1 MMILT
6 TSPRGFAMRPRL
18 ALLAVMLAAAD
29 VGAEPPK
36 PMLPEGAVLRLGTD
50 AFRAPAPIVSSAF
63 SPDGKLLAIGTQGRL
78 APPFVV
84 VFDAATGRPMHRFKG
99 IRDSIR
105 DLSFSPDGQYLAT
118 ANADKSLA
126 LYDLAAGKLKWQLMD
141 TATECVQFLRD
152 GKTLAAGQGATV
164 ILADIADGKI
174 LRKFTGPTKTVQILR
189 ASDNGDLLA
198 GASEGKHVTVWD
210 VKSGDVKHT
219 FAMPESYAV
228 GLAFSPG
235 GELLAASG
243 GNGEHVVWSL
253 KDGKQLWHAPPNRD
267 RGGPPSTAE
276 GGPLAFSADGKQII
290 GLCRSGRVFDAVTGK
305 VLSTPRSGSGNQ
317 RGGVS
322 ADRKRYA
329 PVFSDHI
336 ARVVDLAADEFLHPA
351 EGHTEPPTA
360 VVFAEGGKAV
370 YTGTWEDMCRWDAMS
385 GKLTARVDACAQMLV
400 VSPDGTRMAGAHS
413 AGETAWWQLPSLAR
427 TSVLRSPQRDPNAGV
442 SLHSASDAFFL
453 SRGGRVV
460 PFPWGTPPADL
471 KTYRSDQLNIDP
483 YDVKGLS
490 VCVTPDGRS
499 AVIAEGGKDGPRLVW
514 WDFTVG
520 KVTRSTPNGRMATPA
535 VGGRG
540 RDATNTPAAPRAF
553 LPDGRRFV
561 AESEEGFLLIRGD
574 TGERV
579 RLLCAKG
586 DLVAELQSPRG
597 GHIAE
602 SVPFAVS
609 PDGRLLAV
617 GEDKGIHL
625 VETATG
631 EIRRTFQPGEIIRVL
646 AFSPDG
652 LRIASTGESCSALVW
667 DVYAAATPE
676 TTGRSLTG
684 TAAEAHSGLYA
695 MRQQPTALL
704 GLANA
709 LSPAKK
715 ADAARV
721 TEWLKDLDAPKF
733 AAREAAQA
741 ALAKLEADALSLIDA
756 HLKTP
761 GLSPEARTRAEKV
774 RAVLLAATPS
784 PEQRQTTRI
793 LELLE
798 LLNTPDARREM
809 ARLAAGEP
817 GYALTVEATESLARM
832 AKRAGK

>member
-219 FAMPESYAV
+219 FAMPEYSAV
-228 GLAFSPG
+228 GLAYSPDG
-235 GELLAASG
+235 ALLAAAG
-243 GNGEHVVWSL
+243 DNGDYMVWDL

-267 RGGPPSTAE
+267 KGGPPSTAA
-276 GGPLAFSADGKQII
+276 GGPLTFSPDGKKLI
-290 GLCRSGRVFDAVTGK
+290 GLCYSGRVFDAATGK
-305 VLSTPRSGSGNQ
+305 VLSTPRTLAGSQ
-317 RGGVS
+317 PGGIS
-322 ADRKRYA
+322 ADRKRFA

-336 ARVVDLAADEFLHPA
+336 ARVVDLAADEFIHPA
-351 EGHTEPPTA
+351 EGHREPPSA

-370 YTGTWEDMCRWDAMS
+370 YTGTWDDMCRWDAAT
-385 GKLTARVDACAQMLV
+385 GKLTAQVNAGAPMMV
-400 VSPDGTRMAGAHS
+400 ASPDGTRVVGVRAT
-413 AGETAWWQLPSLAR
+413 GETVVWKVPALERADL
-427 TSVLRSPQRDPNAGV
+427 QRHPHFGTNSIAPLLQATV
-442 SLHSASDAFFL
+442 SGFFVAKN
-453 SRGGRVV
+453 GRVEAYGWDKV
-460 PFPWGTPPADL
+460 VSALKPYGTDADTPSRDL
-471 KTYRSDQLNIDP
+471 RTWQNFA
-483 YDVKGLS
+483 VA
-490 VCVTPDGRS
+490 PDGRS
-499 AVIAEGGKDGPRLVW
+499 AVIAEGGKDGPRFVW
-514 WDFTVG
+514 WDFVAG
-520 KVTRSTPNGRMATPA
+520 KVTRSEPNGRMATPA
-535 VGGRG
+535 AGGRG
-540 RDATNTPAAPRAF
+540 RDAANTPAAPRAF

-561 AESEEGFLLIRGD
+561 AESEEGFLLMRGD

-579 RLLCAKG
+579 RLLCARG
-586 DLVAELQSPRG
+586 DLAVELRINRDGYPEQSL
-597 GHIAE
+597 
-602 SVPFAVS
+602 PFAIS
-609 PDGRLLAV
+609 PDEGGR
-617 GEDKGIHL
+617 G
-625 VETATG
+625 
-631 EIRRTFQPGEIIRVL
+631 
-646 AFSPDG
+646 
-652 LRIASTGESCSALVW
+652 CS
-667 DVYAAATPE
+667 
-676 TTGRSLTG
+676 
-684 TAAEAHSGLYA
+684 
-695 MRQQPTALL
+695 
-704 GLANA
+704 
-709 LSPAKK
+709 
-715 ADAARV
+715 
-721 TEWLKDLDAPKF
+721 
-733 AAREAAQA
+733 
-741 ALAKLEADALSLIDA
+741 
-756 HLKTP
+756 
-761 GLSPEARTRAEKV
+761 
-774 RAVLLAATPS
+774 
-784 PEQRQTTRI
+784 
-793 LELLE
+793 
-798 LLNTPDARREM
+798 
-809 ARLAAGEP
+809 
-817 GYALTVEATESLARM
+817 
-832 AKRAGK
+832 